1 MTLSLRI
8 ALRYLFSPAGHHA
21 VSIISRISV
30 AGIAGATAAIVIV
43 LSVFNGFTDLAL
55 SRLSVLDPE
64 LRIEPTIGK
73 TINRADSLAT
83 LLRAMPEIELAEPTV
98 EERALANYSSVQMP
112 VRIKGVTDAYALVTS
127 IDSAIIDGEF
137 LQAAGDY
144 PCATLSVG
152 TAITLGARPG
162 YTAPLHIYVP
172 RREGR
177 INPAAPMNAFRA
189 DTLVVSGVF
198 EIDQPEYDADLAIIP
213 IASARRLLNLSPHQA
228 TALELTLA
236 DGVNPSRVAERI
248 SPVIGS
254 EYTIKTRLM
263 QQATSYKMI
272 SIEKWLSF
280 AMLAFILAI
289 ASFNVISTMS
299 MLILEKRPD
308 IATLTALGASPKLI
322 KRIFLIESTLISSI
336 GAVIGLIVGVIL
348 SLAQQWGGFIRL
360 NGDPGNLSV
369 SAYPVS
375 VSPLDI
381 LAILILTIFTGLL
394 TGFIASRFSGR
405 FTHS

>member
-1 MTLSLRI
+1 
-8 ALRYLFSPAGHHA
+8 
-21 VSIISRISV
+21 
-30 AGIAGATAAIVIV
+30 
-43 LSVFNGFTDLAL
+43 
-55 SRLSVLDPE
+55 
-64 LRIEPTIGK
+64 
-73 TINRADSLAT
+73 
-83 LLRAMPEIELAEPTV
+83 
-98 EERALANYSSVQMP
+98 
-112 VRIKGVTDAYALVTS
+112 
-127 IDSAIIDGEF
+127 
-137 LQAAGDY
+137 
-144 PCATLSVG
+144 
-152 TAITLGARPG
+152 
-162 YTAPLHIYVP
+162 
-172 RREGR
+172 
-177 INPAAPMNAFRA
+177 
-189 DTLVVSGVF
+189 
-198 EIDQPEYDADLAIIP
+198 
-213 IASARRLLNLSPHQA
+213 
-228 TALELTLA
+228 
-236 DGVNPSRVAERI
+236 
-248 SPVIGS
+248 
-254 EYTIKTRLM
+254 M